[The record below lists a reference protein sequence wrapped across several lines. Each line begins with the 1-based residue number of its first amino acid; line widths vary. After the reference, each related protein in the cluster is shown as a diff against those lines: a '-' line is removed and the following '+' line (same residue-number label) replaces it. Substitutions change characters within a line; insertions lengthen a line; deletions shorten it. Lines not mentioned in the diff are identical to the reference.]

1 MHRAEQVRQILATRS
16 LTLYRV
22 SRQSAQI
29 FGRSSRFFVPHNLYY
44 DMADPSLIPTIH
56 QMLAL
61 SHITNYRLWDW
72 LAVFGFHLDLIPRLR
87 LLAPMHRTMLL
98 DSSVYDEHAWIPWF
112 TERRPGVP
120 MPPIAPL
127 RQFLTSAAP
136 RRAVN
141 LLARNTRR
149 FLYGKVGTEDAHA
162 LPHFA
167 PGSIVRV
174 DARRSEELLSGA
186 KANVENRFFFV
197 EHSFGWTCAQVVVL
211 AKDRV
216 ILHSEQRPSWSQS
229 ELKLGKEA
237 RILGV
242 IDAEIRPIS
251 THRSVRIAPP
261 SVALSTPQPLRA
273 RDQPNDLRALLWSS
287 RMRAG
292 LSFREASS
300 VSRWVANVLADQL
313 FFAAASTLSDYETL
327 SAPPRH
333 IQKAITL
340 CVLYGIDFRQFLR
353 TAGLPLD
360 QAGRDPIPD
369 ELVLRQPPSGNQEL
383 RVASEEETFEES
395 GGLLGSVIKQ
405 WEEVPLFLRHSLSE
419 LTGLKNFSL
428 SDVFWV
434 GGNETPIHP
443 WLINATFVVV
453 NRRIKK
459 PVRCITTDAREQLL
473 YLILKRDGSYLC
485 GPCALHQGDLVV
497 HAHPGGPLGPRQ
509 FKNGIDAEVIGQV
522 TTIVRRLPVTD

>member
-29 FGRSSRFFVPHNLYY
+29 FGRSSRFFIPHNLYY
-44 DMADPSLIPTIH
+44 DIADPSSIPTIH
-56 QMLAL
+56 QMLAF

-72 LAVFGFHLDLIPRLR
+72 LTVFGFHLDLIPRLR
-87 LLAPMHRTMLL
+87 LLAPVHRTVLL
-98 DSSVYDEHAWIPWF
+98 DSSVYDAHAWIPWF
-112 TERRPGVP
+112 AERRPAAPV
-120 MPPIAPL
+120 PPIAPL
-127 RQFLTSAAP
+127 RQLLTLAAP

-141 LLARNTRR
+141 LLALNTRR
-149 FLYGKVGTEDAHA
+149 FLYGKVGAADAHA

-186 KANVENRFFFV
+186 KAKVENRFFFV

-216 ILHSEQRPSWSQS
+216 ILHSEQRPWWSQS
-229 ELKLGKEA
+229 ELKLGQDA

-251 THRSVRIAPP
+251 AHRQARIAPSAAP
-261 SVALSTPQPLRA
+261 CTPQPLHA
-273 RDQPNDLRALLWSS
+273 RDQPDDLKSLLRSS

-300 VSRWVANVLADQL
+300 VSRWIASMLGDEF
-313 FFAAASTLSDYETL
+313 FFAATSTLSDYETL

-333 IQKAITL
+333 IQKTITL

-369 ELVLRQPPSGNQEL
+369 ELVLRQAPSRSQDL
-383 RVASEEETFEES
+383 RVASEEVTFEES

-405 WEEVPLFLRHSLSE
+405 WEEVPLFLRHSFSD

-485 GPCALHQGDLVV
+485 GPCALHQGNLVV
-497 HAHPGGPLGPRQ
+497 HTYPGGPLGPRQ
-509 FKNGIDAEVIGQV
+509 FKNGIDAEIIGQV